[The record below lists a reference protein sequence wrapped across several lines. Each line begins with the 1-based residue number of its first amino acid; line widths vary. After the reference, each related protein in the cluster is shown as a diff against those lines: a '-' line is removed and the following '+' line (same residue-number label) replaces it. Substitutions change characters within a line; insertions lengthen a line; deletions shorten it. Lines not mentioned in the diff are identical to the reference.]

1 MEMNRQNVTIIQT
14 SSTVRQIIVEVEA
27 IDHESAV
34 EALQNG
40 DIDLPA
46 FDDPGWTTNWTLQ
59 SEEYE

>member
-1 MEMNRQNVTIIQT
+1 MNRQNVTIIQT
-14 SSTVRQIIVEVEA
+14 SSTVRQNTVEVEA

-40 DIDLPA
+40 DIDVPA
-46 FDDPGWTTNWTLQ
+46 FDDPRWTTNWTLQ